1 MENVQLYTYLIF
13 EIVTFLTIY
22 FFYLA
27 SNKNNFIILALLIWI
42 LFQGILSYS
51 GFYLNTDTIPPR
63 MMLIAIPALLAI
75 LISFFSKKALNFYDS
90 FNLKTLTLLHII
102 RIPVELVLYW
112 LFLAGSVPELMT
124 FEGRNFDI
132 LAGISSPIIYYFAFV
147 KKIIPNKFLLVWNI
161 FCLALLINIV
171 INGVLSIPSPIQQ
184 FAYDQPNIALLH
196 FPFVWL
202 PCCIVPI
209 VMLSHVISIRKLLT
223 KD

>member
-63 MMLIAIPALLAI
+63 MMLIAIPPLLAI
-75 LISFFSKKALNFYDS
+75 LISFFSKKALSFYDL
-90 FNLKTLTLLHII
+90 FNLKLLTLLHII

-132 LAGISSPIIYYFAFV
+132 FAGITAPIIYYFAFV

-209 VMLSHVISIRKLLT
+209 VMLSHVISIKKLLT

>member
-1 MENVQLYTYLIF
+1 
-13 EIVTFLTIY
+13 
-22 FFYLA
+22 
-27 SNKNNFIILALLIWI
+27 
-42 LFQGILSYS
+42 
-51 GFYLNTDTIPPR
+51 
-63 MMLIAIPALLAI
+63 
-75 LISFFSKKALNFYDS
+75 
-90 FNLKTLTLLHII
+90 
-102 RIPVELVLYW
+102 
-112 LFLAGSVPELMT
+112 MT

-132 LAGISSPIIYYFAFV
+132 LAGITAPIIYYFAFV